1 MNLYKQWKDRS
12 KKIAEGTFG
21 KIYAPNY
28 SCPNFKKRKN
38 YISKMMKSETWATHE
53 IKQLKMIKKVDPE
66 QKYLASLETSCA
78 SSSKKFNTNI
88 IMKNF
93 GRALLQQGKPNFP
106 SQSID
111 HTKNVFLKQ
120 MLKAII
126 LLHKAGIYHKDMAE
140 RNMVYSK
147 EENRYRLI
155 DFGLSQNKKEIEEM
169 FKPAN
174 IKKTDED
181 MSDHFGEAF
190 SRGDQGTETFDY
202 NDEYGFNEI
211 YEAIEEDD
219 KKAILKMNLKKI
231 EKQLHK
237 EHKMADIQVILYTA
251 MFLPNQKD
259 QKQMQFLD
267 KYVDNE
273 EDAQKIYNEIFK
285 KGGGKKKKIRK
296 HKGINQKTGRLNKGY
311 KYSDKKLKSGLKKIV
326 KKN

>member
-1 MNLYKQWKDRS
+1 MNIYKNWKNRS

-28 SCPNFKKRKN
+28 PCPNFQKRKK
-38 YISKMMKSETWATHE
+38 YISKMMKSEKWAKHE
-53 IKQLKMIKKVDPE
+53 VKQLKMIKKVDPE

-78 SSSKKFNTNI
+78 SSSRKFNTNI
-88 IMKNF
+88 IMKHF
-93 GRALLQQGKPNFP
+93 GRAILQQGKPNFP
-106 SQSID
+106 AQSVD
-111 HTKNVFLKQ
+111 HAINVYLKQ

-126 LLHKAGIYHKDMAE
+126 LLHKAGIYHKDMAA

-155 DFGLSQNKKEIEEM
+155 DFGLSQYKKEIEEM

-181 MSDHFGEAF
+181 MDDHFGEAF

-202 NDEYGFNEI
+202 NGEYGFNEI
-211 YEAIEEDD
+211 YEAIDEDD
-219 KKAILKMNLKKI
+219 KEAILKMNLKRI
-231 EKQLHK
+231 EKRLHK
-237 EHKMADIQVILYTA
+237 EHKMADIKVILYTA
-251 MFLPNQKD
+251 MFLPERKEWGKMD
-259 QKQMQFLD
+259 FLE
-267 KYVDNE
+267 KYVDEE

-311 KYSDKKLKSGLKKIV
+311 KYSDKKLKSGLKQIV
-326 KKN
+326 KK

>member
-1 MNLYKQWKDRS
+1 
-12 KKIAEGTFG
+12 
-21 KIYAPNY
+21 
-28 SCPNFKKRKN
+28 
-38 YISKMMKSETWATHE
+38 
-53 IKQLKMIKKVDPE
+53 MIKKVDPE

-88 IMKNF
+88 IMKHF
-93 GRALLQQGKPNFP
+93 GRAILQKGKPDF
-106 SQSID
+106 SAKSVD
-111 HTKNVFLKQ
+111 HTINVYLKQ

-126 LLHKAGIYHKDMAE
+126 LLHKAGIYHKDMAD

-155 DFGLSQNKKEIEEM
+155 DFGLSQYKKEIEEM

-181 MSDHFGEAF
+181 MDDHFGEAF

-202 NDEYGFNEI
+202 NGEYGFNEI

-219 KKAILKMNLKKI
+219 KEAILKMNLKKI

-251 MFLPNQKD
+251 MFLPKRED
-259 QKQMQFLD
+259 QDQMNFLE
-267 KYVDNE
+267 KYVDE

-285 KGGGKKKKIRK
+285 KEGGKKKKIRK

-311 KYSDKKLKSGLKKIV
+311 KYSGKKSKSGLKQIV
-326 KKN
+326 KS